1 MTEAPR
7 GWLLLLCG
15 WLFVWEPM
23 RVAGEI
29 AGAFGTLG
37 MRGVAGT
44 VELAAHGAVA
54 SVAVAAAW
62 GLWHGSPAGPR
73 IASGALAA
81 SAAVT
86 VQTMYWSH
94 LPGDVAPGQPLPLSI
109 LAVAH
114 AAGWIVYLRR
124 SRRVRAAYE

>member
-23 RVAGEI
+23 RVAGEL

-37 MRGVAGT
+37 MRGAAGA
-44 VELAAHGAVA
+44 VELAVHGAVA
-54 SVAVAAAW
+54 SAAVAAAW
-62 GLWHGSPAGPR
+62 ALWHGSPAGPR
-73 IASGALAA
+73 LASAAVAA

-86 VQTMYWSH
+86 VQSLYWSR
-94 LPGDVAPGQPLPLSI
+94 LPGDVAPGEQLPLSI
-109 LAVAH
+109 LAVTH
-114 AAGWIVYLRR
+114 AAVWILYLRK